1 MKNDLA
7 SLGIKK
13 DGSGGKPT
21 NLSIHVATR
30 WYRAP
35 ELILLEKKYNTAI
48 DVWSVGCILG
58 ELLSM
63 MK

>member
-1 MKNDLA
+1 MKP
-7 SLGIKK
+7 S
-13 DGSGGKPT
+13 

-35 ELILLEKKYNTAI
+35 ELILLEKKYNAAI

-58 ELLSM
+58 ELLCM